1 MYHEKNYP
9 YVNLSMIIIN
19 PQIQENINLFFVF
32 LKHIKNHFFYIFFVK
47 NAQTHIQNHIFVFL
61 IFYNFFCIKG

>member
-32 LKHIKNHFFYIFFVK
+32 LKHIKNHFFYIFLLK
-47 NAQTHIQNHIFVFL
+47 MHKHTYKTTFL
-61 IFYNFFCIKG
+61 FL